1 MKGRRYNTQCLL
13 YAWSLR
19 WRTRTLCCFVCV
31 CVCVSLSLTRC
42 YQTTVCLTFTFAVF
56 FISIHHWD
64 QILPVLKTNGRHI
77 GILHPLSIFPS
88 LACGTFFHHW
98 FTNCHLNGTV
108 YGRTMTS
115 YRLSRWRLP
124 YRNSTSATD
133 LLMSLFKKVGNY
145 VLYRTPMRYFKP
157 HLYLP

>member
-1 MKGRRYNTQCLL
+1 VKGRRYNTQCLL
-13 YAWSLR
+13 YAWCLR
-19 WRTRTLCCFVCV
+19 WRTKTLCCFVCV
-31 CVCVSLSLTRC
+31 CVTKSYTLLSNDSLSHIHIC
-42 YQTTVCLTFTFAVF
+42 SF
-56 FISIHHWD
+56 FISIHDWD
-64 QILPVLKTNGRHI
+64 QILPLLKTNGRHI

-124 YRNSTSATD
+124 YRNSTSATV

-145 VLYRTPMRYFKP
+145 VPHRTPMRYFKP